1 MREPRN
7 HATTQGA
14 DVTVEETQAT
24 PWSAPRADVGAQL
37 ATIESTLAQIL
48 DRLTAIEKR
57 LPG

>member
-1 MREPRN
+1 M
-7 HATTQGA
+7 
-14 DVTVEETQAT
+14 TVEETQAT

-48 DRLTAIEKR
+48 DRLAAIEKR